1 MNRKSLPTIAAF
13 SIILMLS
20 SCISGDYVSREVGAS
35 TVTQAPLKLKL
46 NKKAQWTY
54 YEVSSSAVYTYYE
67 NAKYR
72 VSGDTLMM
80 SCRAYYGDTSQLDE
94 TFIPRYIIS
103 GDSLISMD
111 YDMAYIREYTAF
123 QSWFK
128 HLFDGKSPAEDDAA
142 DLNNLELN
150 SFISQVEI

>member
-1 MNRKSLPTIAAF
+1 
-13 SIILMLS
+13 
-20 SCISGDYVSREVGAS
+20 
-35 TVTQAPLKLKL
+35 
-46 NKKAQWTY
+46 
-54 YEVSSSAVYTYYE
+54 
-67 NAKYR
+67 
-72 VSGDTLMM
+72 MM